1 MCVRARECR
10 GFPLLLGRGGSSIV
24 RYTVGKDIE
33 GMGIVAVVGVP
44 GAVAAGVEV
53 EVPVVG
59 VVPSIRMR
67 TSIRWLA
74 VVVGGMDMGME
85 EVCRLD
91 GLMIHDL

>member
-24 RYTVGKDIE
+24 RYTVGKDME
-33 GMGIVAVVGVP
+33 GMRIVAVVRVP
-44 GAVAAGVEV
+44 GAVAAAAGV

-59 VVPSIRMR
+59 VAPNIRMR

-74 VVVGGMDMGME
+74 VVGGMDMGME

>member
-53 EVPVVG
+53 VG